1 MIITNDVGK
10 NALSKWTKG
19 YWYILGIPFD
29 EGIGWL
35 VLYRR
40 SAWYSL
46 SNGQW
51 QGLFTN
57 DGNDPRLA

>member
-40 SAWYSL
+40 SA
-46 SNGQW
+46 
-51 QGLFTN
+51 
-57 DGNDPRLA
+57 